1 MGKNS
6 QRVVGSEDD
15 MRGIIFVI
23 SMFLSIEAV
32 AGEAPDKFKN
42 PIFNDILYSGGN
54 KTFSQDIRVTPTS
67 IKNYDNEVGDAIC
80 TYLVEDDKGFL
91 LKCDNT
97 KLLKNGVI
105 ETYEMFYARYQ
116 TDFTDVGGRKECNV
130 WNCSFEIK
138 DGKIVP
144 YGANRPVPN
153 YSRVYICE
161 DEKDYYN
168 DFGGDKPKM
177 NCMDELKARG
187 FEKYIPGKW
196 EKIVNE
202 W

>member
-1 MGKNS
+1 
-6 QRVVGSEDD
+6 

-32 AGEAPDKFKN
+32 AGEVPDKFKN
-42 PIFNDILYSGGN
+42 PIFNDMLYSGGN
-54 KTFSQDIRVTPTS
+54 KNFSHDIRVTPIS
-67 IKNYDNEVGDAIC
+67 KKDYDDSDEDATC
-80 TYLVEDDKGFL
+80 TYLVEDDTGFL
-91 LKCDNT
+91 LKCVPI
-97 KLLKNGVI
+97 LKTRKY
-105 ETYEMFYARYQ
+105 ELYEMFYARYQ